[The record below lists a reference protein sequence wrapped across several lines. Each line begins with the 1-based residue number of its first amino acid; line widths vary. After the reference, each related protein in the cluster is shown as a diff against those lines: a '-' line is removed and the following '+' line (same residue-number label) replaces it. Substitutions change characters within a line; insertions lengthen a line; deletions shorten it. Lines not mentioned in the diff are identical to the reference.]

1 MKAGIKQFIKMVLTW
16 CCGGNNLLSVMLKN
30 VIGGGN
36 SLYINR
42 SARLRHCHFIIRGRQ
57 NHLFID
63 EGCNL
68 TGLRILLEGD
78 NNSIH
83 IGKNVIVNAST
94 AKPTVM
100 NAVEGTNI
108 FIGDEC
114 LFSNNI
120 EIHTSDYHSILSID
134 SFDRINPAKDICLE
148 ERVWVGLRSI
158 ILKGTHLSSDTIVG
172 AGSVV
177 AGNFKESNVII
188 VGCPACIRKN
198 NIKWV
203 PCRT

>member
-1 MKAGIKQFIKMVLTW
+1 M
-16 CCGGNNLLSVMLKN
+16 
-30 VIGGGN
+30 
-36 SLYINR
+36 
-42 SARLRHCHFIIRGRQ
+42 
-57 NHLFID
+57 
-63 EGCNL
+63 
-68 TGLRILLEGD
+68 RILLEGD